1 MEKLNIPPQSTT
13 SPRRPR
19 TRWGYFIGAP
29 AIAALLLAGAAY
41 THRVIPEARAVL
53 GAMPTIERDYQ
64 LHQVPALVLDMA
76 QVQPEAARLTRD
88 LAWTQSLYGLPV
100 IGHRIHALDA
110 MVQALAAS
118 SYAATLLKPVT
129 AVSPFVLS
137 RKSIAHLHTSAVL
150 ASARAVIAVD
160 AVPAR
165 FPGSTS
171 GERSAVK
178 SLKSHLTPLVGLA
191 RLALKHPQGIR
202 WIFDPA
208 HTERFLVLFQDSGEL
223 RSTGGFLAA
232 YGYLTIHQ
240 GRVSLKFE
248 PNISSLSQKV
258 QLKVP
263 PVWVLSQYFHARHT
277 ALINANLNPNVPA
290 SALAIE
296 RLYNSV
302 PHHPPING
310 VVFTDSWLA
319 DQVLAAMGPVTTDG
333 ITFTSQNLNRT
344 MEYMAEHRDLP
355 GSSRMLFLG
364 QILQQ
369 LSTRFW
375 SLPQDNRQALSLI
388 TSALRRKHLIFYA
401 NNPGL
406 ERWLTSRSWSGT
418 IPKLAGQNSLMV
430 VNDNYGGL
438 KDNYYLSTHLL
449 IGLKK
454 LPNGRYEERVTTRW
468 TMTGI
473 RNGWMVGTYVGWV
486 QCYLPRGTKLLSL
499 TGYHVHGIRASRIS
513 NLDRTSFGT
522 GILIAPR
529 SNAAAPPNIRTLTW
543 VFLLPRMRNPSRI
556 HLIIQPGLPDQGV
569 SYPSH
574 SGPIN
579 TVERQNRTITV
590 TPSPT

>member
-1 MEKLNIPPQSTT
+1 MAKLDVHPRSTG
-13 SPRRPR
+13 SPHRSRA
-19 TRWGYFIGAP
+19 RWGYFIGAT
-29 AIAALLLAGAAY
+29 AIAALILAGAAY
-41 THRVIPEARAVL
+41 AHRIIPEAQAVL
-53 GAMPTIERDYQ
+53 GAMPTIERDYH

-76 QVQPEAARLTRD
+76 QIQPEAARLTRD
-88 LAWTQSLYGLPV
+88 LAWTQRLYRLPV
-100 IGHRIHALDA
+100 VGRRVQALDA

-118 SYAATLLKPVT
+118 SYAASLLKPVT

-137 RKSIAHLHTSAVL
+137 RQSIDHLHAAAVL
-150 ASARAVIAVD
+150 ASARAVIAFD
-160 AVPAR
+160 AIPVH
-165 FPGSTS
+165 FPGSTPS
-171 GERSAVK
+171 ERSAVK
-178 SLKSHLTPLVGLA
+178 ALKSHIAPLVGLA
-191 RLALKHPQGIR
+191 RLALKHPQGTR
-202 WIFDPA
+202 WILNPA

-248 PNISSLSQKV
+248 PNISSLSEKV

-302 PHHPPING
+302 PHHLPING

-319 DQVLAAMGPVTTDG
+319 DRVLAAMGPVTTDG
-333 ITFTSQNLNRT
+333 VTFTSQNLNRT

-369 LSTRFW
+369 LTARFW
-375 SLPQDNRQALSLI
+375 SQPEDNRQALSLI
-388 TSALRRKHLIFYA
+388 TSALAEKHLILYA

-406 ERWLTSRSWSGT
+406 EGWLTSRHWGGT
-418 IPKLAGQNSLMV
+418 IPELAGQNSLMV
-430 VNDNYGGL
+430 VNNNYGGL
-438 KDNYYLSTHLL
+438 KDNYYLSTHVR

-454 LPNGRYEERVTTRW
+454 LPHGRYEERVTTRW
-468 TMTGI
+468 TMTGV

-486 QCYLPRGTKLLSL
+486 QCYVPRGTKLLSL
-499 TGYHVHGIRASRIS
+499 SGYHIHGLRTSQIS

-529 SNAAAPPNIRTLTW
+529 ANAAAPPNIRTLTW
-543 VFLLPRMRNPSRI
+543 VFLLPRMRNPGRI
-556 HLIIQPGLPDQGV
+556 HLIIQPGLLDQQITY
-569 SYPSH
+569 SST
-574 SGPIN
+574 SGLVN
-579 TVERQNRTITV
+579 TAERQNRTITV
-590 TPSPT
+590 HPSST